1 MEKDVNDKIINLF
14 QRKKET
20 IKNNEDDIKFF
31 AGFEY
36 VRFDKDSNGNPFI
49 EQNLIEYANSCHYIV
64 RIMKERGRGV
74 SLYNYD
80 VPSEKLY
87 EFLEKYY
94 KNELQGTIIEIEK
107 YIHED
112 LE

>member
-1 MEKDVNDKIINLF
+1 MIDDINDKVVNLF
-14 QRKKET
+14 SRHNK
-20 IKNNEDDIKFF
+20 EDDNIKFF

-36 VRFDKDSNGNPFI
+36 VRYDKDLNGNPFV
-49 EQNLIEYANSCHYIV
+49 EQNLLDYANSCHYIV
-64 RIMKERGRGV
+64 RIMKERGKNI

-87 EFLEKYY
+87 EFLKKFY

-107 YIHED
+107 YIPED
-112 LE
+112 LA

>member
-1 MEKDVNDKIINLF
+1 MVDKFDKKVINLF
-14 QRKKET
+14 SKQK
-20 IKNNEDDIKFF
+20 IEDENIRYF

-36 VRFDKDSNGNPFI
+36 VRYDKDLNGNPFI
-49 EQNLIEYANSCHYIV
+49 EQNLLDYANSCHYIV
-64 RIMKERGRGV
+64 RIMKERGKNI

-87 EFLEKYY
+87 EFMEKFY

-107 YIHED
+107 YIPED
-112 LE
+112 LA